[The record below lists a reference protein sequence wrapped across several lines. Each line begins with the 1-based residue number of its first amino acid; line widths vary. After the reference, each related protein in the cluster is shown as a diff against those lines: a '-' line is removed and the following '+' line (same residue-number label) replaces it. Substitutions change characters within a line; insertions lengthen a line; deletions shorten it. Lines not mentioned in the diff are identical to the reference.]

1 MPFHLAAFRILL
13 SQIDLEDDTFSLLPW
28 PEIEVP
34 DALARSIVRVGIL
47 HPPLLKAAAA
57 GYRVIAGRRRL
68 QAVQDELKASGC
80 TCLVL
85 PEQAPD
91 LEGLVLNLEDTL
103 AGRPLSPIERTLFL
117 QKVGRYLDEE
127 RIAVRYFPLLGL
139 TLQTDSRKQIRLL
152 ELEEPLLKAVHA
164 GSLKEETARELG
176 ELPFIDRHALFE
188 IIQLVGIGGGEQRQL
203 IEACREEARR
213 KNRSI
218 LDLLACPAIKEILES
233 PGNDP
238 AIKTAALLSW
248 LASP

>member
-1 MPFHLAAFRILL
+1 MPCHLAASRILL

-28 PEIEVP
+28 PETEVP
-34 DALARSIVRVGIL
+34 DALARSMVRVGLL
-47 HPPLLKAAAA
+47 HPPLLKAAAG

-68 QAVQDELKASGC
+68 QAVKDELKAAGC

-117 QKVGRYLDEE
+117 QKAGRYLDEE
-127 RIAVRYFPLLGL
+127 QVAVRYFPLLGL
-139 TLQTDSRKQIRLL
+139 TPQTDLRKQIRLL

-164 GSLKEETARELG
+164 GNLEEKVARELG

-188 IIQLVGIGGGEQRQL
+188 IIQLVGIGGGEQCKL
-203 IEACREEARR
+203 VKACREEARR

-218 LDLLACPAIKEILES
+218 LDLLAAPTVKETLES
-233 PGNDP
+233 PGSDP
-238 AIKTAALLSW
+238 AQKTAALLSL
-248 LASP
+248 LAAP